1 MCSSHLPNV
10 KAMPRSKA
18 KDQGG
23 LLSHPIII
31 RVTAAE
37 FKRLDDLRKDRDV
50 KTIGDIVRKIL
61 SNQKVKIFHQDVSMS
76 KPMEEMALVRKELR
90 SIGININQITRS
102 FNQDHSEV
110 KRAFYSLKAAE
121 QYTKVGAK
129 VEELLVMIS
138 KFAEQWL
145 QK

>member
-1 MCSSHLPNV
+1 
-10 KAMPRSKA
+10 MPRSKA

-23 LLSHPIII
+23 LLSHPIIV

-37 FKRLDDLRKDRDV
+37 FKRLDDLRKDSDV
-50 KTIGDIVRKIL
+50 KTIGDIIRNIL
-61 SNQKVKIFHQDVSMS
+61 SNRKVKIFHQDVSMS
-76 KPMEEMALVRKELR
+76 KPMEEMALIRKELR

-121 QYTKVGAK
+121 KYAKVGEK

-145 QK
+145 QKS